1 LHLTRSIS
9 AGTLWL
15 AFAVTPTSAAAL
27 ATAEVL
33 DLDEAAAWL
42 RVEADLVRELA
53 EAQRL
58 PGRLIG
64 KQWRFSRAALL
75 DWLRDAGPP
84 RAASVAPA
92 SSPVA
97 TAPATPLP
105 TVGEKSSAPTAD
117 EVALRDQRLLLP
129 RGSASI
135 DFGIAYSHSEQS
147 LFPVLRQEQRT
158 LAFNAAWR
166 YGLGSGLQITLRQP
180 WSASRATTFTDA
192 SLNGTPSRQVSR
204 RDQAGDTS
212 ISLLGVGARESL
224 GRPNLIWSVDATLPT
239 GAGDR
244 AIGAGLVVSKSV
256 DPAVVFAGISYLRG
270 IATDPANPLRS
281 LARHNLGLSLGYTY
295 AVNDALALNSVVSG
309 SYRNTRSADG
319 QSNPPPRERY
329 QLQLGTTWLLARG
342 LFTEPAVAMRLGG
355 ESTDLVASLNLN
367 YSF

>member
-1 LHLTRSIS
+1 LNLIGSFS
-9 AGTLWL
+9 AATLFL
-15 AFAVTPTSAAAL
+15 AIMVTPKSAAAQ

-33 DLDEAAAWL
+33 DLNEAAAWL
-42 RVEADLVRELA
+42 RVEVDLLRGLA

-64 KQWRFSRAALL
+64 TQWRFSRAALL
-75 DWLRDAGPP
+75 EWLRDAGPRP
-84 RAASVAPA
+84 ASAAAA
-92 SSPVA
+92 SSPTVP
-97 TAPATPLP
+97 APPTPLP
-105 TVGEKSSAPTAD
+105 TVGEKSTVATAD
-117 EVALRDQRLLLP
+117 EVALRDQRLLLA

-135 DFGIAYSHSEQS
+135 DFGMAYSHGEQS

-158 LAFNAAWR
+158 VGFNAAWR
-166 YGLGSGLQITLRQP
+166 YGLGSGLQLTLRQP

-192 SLNGTPSRQVSR
+192 SVNGTPSRQVSR

-212 ISLLGVGARESL
+212 ISLLGVGARESP
-224 GRPNLIWSVDATLPT
+224 GRPNLIWSVDVTLPT

-270 IATDPANPLRS
+270 IAPDPANPLRP

-309 SYRNTRSADG
+309 TYRNTRSIDG
-319 QSNPPPRERY
+319 LSNPPPRERY

-342 LFTEPAVAMRLGG
+342 LFTEPALAMRLGG
-355 ESTDLVASLNLN
+355 ESADLVTSLNLN